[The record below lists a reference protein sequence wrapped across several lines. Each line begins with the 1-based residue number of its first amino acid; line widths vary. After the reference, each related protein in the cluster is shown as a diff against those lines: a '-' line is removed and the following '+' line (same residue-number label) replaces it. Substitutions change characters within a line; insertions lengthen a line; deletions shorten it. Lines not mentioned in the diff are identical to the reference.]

1 LLGLASVN
9 QFLDVNTFR
18 VIPVRIANPPAN
30 NRFAVNAKDQRRGR
44 FSSVAIVLGGIDRNF
59 PGLDDRL
66 PDKPYEA
73 SILPN
78 NLNGFATVLPMMN
91 QELPTASSCQK
102 DLVFLSVDVDR
113 IEHLANQNIKLNPRS
128 FKPVDIHH
136 SPPYAAPK
144 WFGKSDFAF
153 TERVQQVHQALA
165 SAMSAACS

>member
-1 LLGLASVN
+1 LTSVN
-9 QFLDVNTFR
+9 QFRDVDTFR
-18 VIPVRIANPPAN
+18 VIPVRVANPPAN

-59 PGLDDRL
+59 PGLNDRL

-78 NLNGFATVLPMMN
+78 NLNGFATVLLMMN

-128 FKPVDIHH
+128 FKPVDIHC
-136 SPPYAAPK
+136 SPPLNAAPK
-144 WFGKSDFAF
+144 WGWQKLPTETKDPPCFPGSLPIAKSTRIDPY
-153 TERVQQVHQALA
+153 
-165 SAMSAACS
+165 